1 MFGLVGPDVRAF
13 RRRRMSRLGGRMSR
27 LERWHLLLSGSE
39 GPDFRAGGRM
49 SGSSGGAG
57 CPGCRGQMSGACSL
71 LRLGCCRG
79 SRSRGW
85 MSGAW
90 EMLLA
95 PSVGSPHP
103 WTWGLVRLHAHLRED
118 PLGT

>member
-1 MFGLVGPDVRAF
+1 MSGL
-13 RRRRMSRLGGRMSR
+13 
-27 LERWHLLLSGSE
+27 EWWHLLLSGSE
-39 GPDFRAGGRM
+39 GPDFRAGGQM
-49 SGSSGGAG
+49 FGGSGEVG
-57 CPGCRGQMSGACSL
+57 CPGC
-71 LRLGCCRG
+71 LGR
-79 SRSRGW
+79 

-103 WTWGLVRLHAHLRED
+103 WTWGLVHLHAHLRED